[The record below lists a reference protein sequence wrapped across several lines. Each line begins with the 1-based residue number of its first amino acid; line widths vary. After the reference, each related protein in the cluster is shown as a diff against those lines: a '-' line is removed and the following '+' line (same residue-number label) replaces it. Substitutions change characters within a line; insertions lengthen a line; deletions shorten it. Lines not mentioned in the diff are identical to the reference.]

1 MAEGDEL
8 STGLR
13 VDSRDSRYAD
23 ASCAVC
29 GALWR
34 RSHALLVPPIA
45 KKIVLRSQELPAARS
60 PLCLT
65 GEEKC
70 SGVKSLCYANRS
82 VTAARRATI
91 CEEKC
96 YDGTA
101 RTRCIGCYDG
111 TARAVPISFFQ
122 NNTGTCSECSG
133 ATPIQI
139 VSCHTRT
146 RLPRVSAN
154 ALARLSQRPRRG
166 GASGGTC
173 RGHPHPRERCGSLP
187 MPLTPTTP

>member
-8 STGLR
+8 SAGLR
-13 VDSRDSRYAD
+13 VDDSRYAD

-45 KKIVLRSQELPAARS
+45 KKIVLRSQKLPAARS
-60 PLCLT
+60 CPLCLT

-70 SGVKSLCYANRS
+70 SGVTACKNRCVTQIVVLRRHGALRFAKKS
-82 VTAARRATI
+82 VTTARRAPDASGVT
-91 CEEKC
+91 
-96 YDGTA
+96 TA
-101 RTRCIGCYDG
+101 RR
-111 TARAVPISFFQ
+111 AAVPISLFQ

-139 VSCHTRT
+139 VSGPVTRGPVFRASPQT
-146 RLPRVSAN
+146 RLRV
-154 ALARLSQRPRRG
+154 
-166 GASGGTC
+166 
-173 RGHPHPRERCGSLP
+173 
-187 MPLTPTTP
+187 